1 MGPVLITLYLEGWVM
16 EALCCKCTLRC
27 TSFRTWYFKCYY
39 NQMLVTVQN
48 MLIFHKHYHYSPKA
62 LRELKSIAKSLEKK
76 DTRCVPH
83 ISKAAKCVLENYTV
97 ILSYSEHVSQSKA
110 TTEVVGRGLFIANKM
125 RDYRVLQYMFF
136 MDDLEIIRNLCLN
149 LKKWINIHWFLGCIS
164 SAVSW
169 INFNQAELF
178 NNLLILLSRM
188 TNLITKTL
196 D

>member
-97 ILSYSEHVSQSKA
+97 LFWACVPIKGNNWSCRQRFIHCKQNERLQSPA
-110 TTEVVGRGLFIANKM
+110 V
-125 RDYRVLQYMFF
+125 YVLYGWSWNYQKLVFK
-136 MDDLEIIRNLCLN
+136 
-149 LKKWINIHWFLGCIS
+149 LKKMDQHTLISWMHFKCRFL
-164 SAVSW
+164 
-169 INFNQAELF
+169 N
-178 NNLLILLSRM
+178 
-188 TNLITKTL
+188 
-196 D
+196 